1 MLKKLLCAAV
11 VAASIPAVASAQD
24 VFIAFSDTP
33 IGIADTAF
41 GIDNFFADSLGGA
54 VDVLG
59 RTNVEANVGDTL
71 TGFVLVDPDQA
82 LSNIDGLQ
90 IGQPTNATITNLDIL
105 QFQIPTGIFGTS
117 TRFTTPLVELVD
129 ADAATLVAANF
140 GAVGVGPGTNLAA
153 SGINPQLADFDEGF
167 ATFTDLSDDSTFDAF
182 LLAQFDFTLEDG
194 GLANFDFTGGGVLV
208 EGYDTQ
214 LFDGSGSVSFAGGSV
229 NAIGSAT
236 GGGATGGLDG
246 GLGGGLDGGF
256 GGGSDGGFDGG
267 ADGGFAIP
275 EPSSAILLVLGAAG
289 MVARRRRS

>member
-41 GIDNFFADSLGGA
+41 GVTTDLFLADSLGGA

-129 ADAATLVAANF
+129 ADAATLVAGNF
-140 GAVGVGPGTNLAA
+140 GAVGVAGTNLAA
-153 SGINPQLADFDEGF
+153 SGVNPLLAPFDEGF

-214 LFDGSGSVSFAGGSV
+214 LFDGSGSVSFAGGSI
-229 NAIGSAT
+229 NAIGE
-236 GGGATGGLDG
+236 
-246 GLGGGLDGGF
+246 
-256 GGGSDGGFDGG
+256 
-267 ADGGFAIP
+267 AIP
-275 EPSSAILLVLGAAG
+275 EPSSAVLLVLGAAG